1 MSELTKNWLTAEL
14 LRVKSGYADWAVDHK
29 TIWPQWSWERLG
41 ALAMCAGPQG
51 SVKRSLPTLM
61 ELADKRLNNAGDR
74 GWGALCATLDDADA
88 TWLACGEDSH
98 PIHMR
103 QWPEQ
108 DIAETIKLAKLE
120 GMTAEPH
127 NYFRMSDKAFN
138 DDERRVLGWL
148 GSSEKSMKL
157 CALANW
163 WRGNKVSFSVQNAN
177 HFLYAWNTLMGF
189 PEKTDPYVFKTI
201 SHLDIEK
208 LQDYRQSLI
217 NGSRRTLA
225 GN

>member
-1 MSELTKNWLTAEL
+1 MTEKEL
-14 LRVKSGYADWAVDHK
+14 LANLLYYRVKDYEVQKRRDSGNFVVPHGR
-29 TIWPQWSWERLG
+29 TTMEFLG
-41 ALAMCAGPQG
+41 AIARVARRKQSFCDVFDQAEFILRCY
-51 SVKRSLPTLM
+51 
-61 ELADKRLNNAGDR
+61 GDR
-74 GWGALCATLDDADA
+74 GWSQFIVDEEFGAFFQTQFYWPFYLD
-88 TWLACGEDSH
+88 
-98 PIHMR
+98 
-103 QWPEQ
+103 QWSEQ

-157 CALANW
+157 HALAAW
-163 WRGNKVSFSVQNAN
+163 WRGNRVPFNPQGTS

-189 PEKTDPYVFKTI
+189 PEKTDPDVFRTI
-201 SHLDIEK
+201 RHLDIEG
-208 LQDYRQSLI
+208 LQDYRMSLI

>member
-1 MSELTKNWLTAEL
+1 
-14 LRVKSGYADWAVDHK
+14 
-29 TIWPQWSWERLG
+29 
-41 ALAMCAGPQG
+41 
-51 SVKRSLPTLM
+51 
-61 ELADKRLNNAGDR
+61 
-74 GWGALCATLDDADA
+74 
-88 TWLACGEDSH
+88 
-98 PIHMR
+98 
-103 QWPEQ
+103 
-108 DIAETIKLAKLE
+108 
-120 GMTAEPH
+120 MTAEPH

-148 GSSEKSMKL
+148 GSSEKSRKL

-163 WRGNKVSFSVQNAN
+163 WRGNKVPFSVQNAN

-201 SHLDIEK
+201 RHLDTEG
-208 LQDYRQSLI
+208 LQDYRMSLI

>member
-1 MSELTKNWLTAEL
+1 MNSGKSWLCAEL
-14 LRVKSGYADWAVDHK
+14 MRTKSGYSDWAADLK

-41 ALAMCAGPQG
+41 ALAMCSDPKGDK
-51 SVKRSLPTLM
+51 KRSLDELM
-61 ELADKRLNNAGDR
+61 RLADKRLADAGDR
-74 GWGALCATLDDADA
+74 GWGALCSVLDDAA
-88 TWLACGEDSH
+88 LTWLAVGEDSH

-103 QWPEQ
+103 QWTEQ

-120 GMTAEPH
+120 GMTAEAH

-163 WRGNKVSFSVQNAN
+163 WRGNKVPFSVQNAN
-177 HFLYAWNTLMGF
+177 HFLYAWNTLMSF
-189 PEKTDPYVFKTI
+189 PEKTDPHVFKTI
-201 SHLDIEK
+201 SHLDIEG
-208 LQDYRQSLI
+208 LQDYRMSLI
-217 NGSRRTLA
+217 NGNRRTLA